1 MLLAHRLLAAA
12 LALVLSV
19 PVLPALGLSMLGL
32 PVPAMAQSGASS
44 AEVQFGEGG
53 ATSGQPVEVTA
64 DSLEMNRDAGTAL
77 FRGNVLIVQGP
88 LRLSGAEVDV
98 LYGPGAEGETQIQRV
113 EARGGVTLVNGPDA
127 AEGDEAVYTVGSGE
141 VVMTGDVLLTRPDA
155 AMTGERL
162 RVNVDD
168 GTGVMEGRVTVLFTP
183 EGGGEDGG

>member
-1 MLLAHRLLAAA
+1 LPLSRRLLAAA
-12 LALVLSV
+12 LAFSF
-19 PVLPALGLSMLGL
+19 PVLALTGQA
-32 PVPAMAQSGASS
+32 PAQSGAAS

-53 ATSGQPVEVTA
+53 RTSGQPVEVTA
-64 DSLEMNRDAGTAL
+64 DSLQMNRDSGTAL

-127 AEGDEAVYTVGSGE
+127 AEGEQAVYTVGSGE

-168 GTGVMEGRVTVLFTP
+168 GTGVMEGGVTVLFTP
-183 EGGGEDGG
+183 EGGAEDGG

>member
-1 MLLAHRLLAAA
+1 LPFACRSLAAA
-12 LALVLSV
+12 LAFAL
-19 PVLPALGLSMLGL
+19 PVLALPAPG
-32 PVPAMAQSGASS
+32 AAQSGASS

-53 ATSGQPVEVTA
+53 PTSGQPVEVTA
-64 DSLEMNRDAGTAL
+64 DSLQMDRDAGTAL

-98 LYGPGAEGETQIQRV
+98 LYGPGVEGETQVERV
-113 EARGGVTLVNGPDA
+113 EARGGVTLVNGSDA
-127 AEGDEAVYTVGSGE
+127 AEGEEAVYSVASGE

-168 GTGVMEGRVTVLFTP
+168 GTGVMEGGVTVVFTP
-183 EGGGEDGG
+183 ENGGEDGG

>member
-1 MLLAHRLLAAA
+1 LPLSRRLLAAA
-12 LALVLSV
+12 LAFSL
-19 PVLPALGLSMLGL
+19 PVLALTGQA
-32 PVPAMAQSGASS
+32 PAQSDAAS
-44 AEVQFGEGG
+44 AEIQFGEGG
-53 ATSGQPVEVTA
+53 RTSGQPVEVTA
-64 DSLEMNRDAGTAL
+64 DSLQMNRDAGTAL

-127 AEGDEAVYTVGSGE
+127 AEGEQAVYTVGSGE

-168 GTGVMEGRVTVLFTP
+168 GTGVMEGGVTVLFTP
-183 EGGGEDGG
+183 EGGAEDGG

>member
-1 MLLAHRLLAAA
+1 LAFPLRSLAAA
-12 LALVLSV
+12 LALAL
-19 PVLPALGLSMLGL
+19 PVLALPGPG
-32 PVPAMAQSGASS
+32 AAQSGASS
-44 AEVQFGEGG
+44 SAAVQFGEGG
-53 ATSGQPVEVTA
+53 PTSDQPVEVTA
-64 DSLEMNRDAGTAL
+64 DSLEMNRDSGTAL
-77 FRGNVLIVQGP
+77 FRGNVVIVQGP

-98 LYGPGAEGETQIQRV
+98 LYGPGAEGETQVQRV
-113 EARGGVTLVNGPDA
+113 EARGGVTLVNGTDA
-127 AEGDEAVYTVGSGE
+127 AEGEAAVYTVASGE